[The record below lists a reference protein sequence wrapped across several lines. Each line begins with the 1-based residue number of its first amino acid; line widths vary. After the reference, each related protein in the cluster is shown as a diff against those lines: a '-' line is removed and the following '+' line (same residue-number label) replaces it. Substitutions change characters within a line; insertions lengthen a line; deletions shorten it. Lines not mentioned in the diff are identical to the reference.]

1 MFDLGDSGE
10 VKIPILIESAGLL
23 SSEASRK
30 PSGTVQPE
38 GSSVSVIN
46 KSDEVNSRFG
56 AGIKTSQEHAR
67 QTRIMNIRIMP
78 MIASLLGFMAASQNL
93 DF

>member
-1 MFDLGDSGE
+1 MFDWEMCGIGDSGE

-30 PSGTVQPE
+30 PSGIVQPE
-38 GSSVSVIN
+38 GSSISVIN

-56 AGIKTSQEHAR
+56 AGI
-67 QTRIMNIRIMP
+67 RIH
-78 MIASLLGFMAASQNL
+78 Q
-93 DF
+93 